1 VTTIDRHGAAI
12 DADLHS
18 EFGGLCLLDWFRG
31 TYSWKHLFRLLGQLG
46 TDSRWFKAQLMD
58 PEVAG
63 AWAKD
68 ALEREKRANAEGR
81 EPAPWRPPLA
91 DYTLTDELIV
101 ALINEI
107 RGLRFQMSDGK
118 RNVDPFP
125 RPDTEFDRQLAAQ
138 RQQQEDEYMDRLM
151 AWVEEGQQ
159 RWREEQGLT

>member
-68 ALEREKRANAEGR
+68 ALEREKKANAEGR

-107 RGLRFQMSDGK
+107 RGLRFQMSTASATWIRSRG
-118 RNVDPFP
+118 RTPSSTGSSP
-125 RPDTEFDRQLAAQ
+125 RSASSRKTSTWTA
-138 RQQQEDEYMDRLM
+138 
-151 AWVEEGQQ
+151 
-159 RWREEQGLT
+159 